1 MHPHSLLIKPESIYL
16 IRLIGELDAQW
27 LEYFKDISIAVSTG
41 TGHPDVSTISLHGA
55 DQAQLLGL
63 LNMLYSYQYPILS
76 IESVGIPVEMPDAA

>member
-41 TGHPDVSTISLHGA
+41 TGRPDVSTISLHGA

-76 IESVGIPVEMPDAA
+76 IESVGIQVEMPDAA